1 MKKIS
6 SLLDLAELLTEDTSL
21 ISEVQLAENQP
32 LNYLSQFTNVLQE
45 RGIDKP
51 VPELPWLAMVD
62 GLARRDLLIELDWKD
77 DPEELVSTALQLFKG
92 HTDYDSISKQL
103 LKIEPFIDEDIEE
116 FIPQLNRKLESSK
129 VQLIWLDID
138 SDSYPLTTI
147 SLADLTAAKQ
157 LAIKAGYGTI
167 KS

>member
-32 LNYLSQFTNVLQE
+32 LNYLSQFANVLQE

-62 GLARRDLLIELDWKD
+62 GLARRDLLIELD
-77 DPEELVSTALQLFKG
+77 
-92 HTDYDSISKQL
+92 
-103 LKIEPFIDEDIEE
+103 
-116 FIPQLNRKLESSK
+116 
-129 VQLIWLDID
+129 
-138 SDSYPLTTI
+138 
-147 SLADLTAAKQ
+147 
-157 LAIKAGYGTI
+157 
-167 KS
+167 